1 MGLNVKVSEYLTAES
16 LIAFV
21 TLTALE
27 IVLGID
33 NIIFIAIQAGHLPTE
48 QRDRGRKLGLLFA
61 VVSRIGLLLGI
72 TWVMRLTSDLFTI
85 VGHAVTGKDLVL
97 ILGGTFL
104 IRQATVEIH
113 HNVAKKSAE
122 SHRNAAVGTLTA
134 MLVQVTAMDVIF
146 SLDSVITAVG
156 MSKQVPI
163 MIAAIVVAV
172 AVMLAYSGAVVRF
185 VDRNPT
191 IKLLAL
197 SFLLLIGV
205 LLVAEGFH
213 QEIDKR
219 YIYFAMAFSLGVELL
234 QMRAAYNE
242 ERSEQDET
250 PGEATPDPQSTASE
264 AD

>member
-1 MGLNVKVSEYLTAES
+1 VSEYLTVES
-16 LIAFV
+16 LLAFL

-33 NIIFIAIQAGHLPTE
+33 NIIFIAIQAGRLPAD

-61 VVSRIGLLLGI
+61 VFSRIGLLLGI
-72 TWVMRLTSDLFTI
+72 TWVMRLTSNLMTI
-85 VGHAVTGKDLVL
+85 AGHGVTGKDLVL
-97 ILGGTFL
+97 ICGGTFL

-113 HNVAKKSAE
+113 HNVEKSAE
-122 SHRNAAVGTLTA
+122 ESHQNTVTMSLAV
-134 MLVQVTAMDVIF
+134 MLVQVTVMDVIF

-156 MSKQVPI
+156 MSKQVPV
-163 MIAAIVVAV
+163 MIAAIIVAV
-172 AVMLAYSGAVVRF
+172 AVMIAYSGFVVRF

-197 SFLLLIGV
+197 AFLLLIGV

-219 YIYFAMAFSLGVELL
+219 YIYFAMAFSLSVELL

-242 ERSEQDET
+242 QRSEPQESSSNDSTDKPSSTPQQD
-250 PGEATPDPQSTASE
+250 
-264 AD
+264 